1 MTQDSS
7 VNMNDT
13 KKKFFSKAML
23 HNGRQNVITNFKLMV
38 IIFILHIMA
47 APMLITAAMI
57 QINETG
63 QLADLDI
70 YAVIAVF
77 TTGLGAAAGL
87 ICALSVFSYLYKK
100 TDVDMR
106 MGLPMSTP
114 QRFVSDF
121 VSGLFIYIVPFIAAQ
136 ILTWILMLIGHLGFD
151 GKTFYIHSNDDPIE
165 VTSSWT
171 CDAFS
176 TAAPFLWRIII
187 GGILLM
193 VMFYTVTVFVASLCG
208 NIFESIGYN
217 ILLNVLVPLVAYM
230 LISAVMDNAPGVS
243 IDRYAY
249 KTISLCGP
257 FGGVAGLVMSLNA
270 IFYEDD
276 ISVYSAYYTYP
287 QWCLLFLLIIVLL
300 VIGTYLI
307 YRKRKAEDT
316 GKPVVFGAF
325 YHVILTLSMFC
336 ICYAFLVDD
345 GSEIVP
351 MLIITAVVYLVFH
364 VVRNRGFGHILK
376 GIAAYVIT
384 IVVAAGTFLLIEKTE
399 GFGIGTY
406 VPDPASVKC
415 VYIPYT
421 GFNEQSQGELAYF
434 DIYSKTPTKLTQ
446 PENIQTVTDMHK
458 RYIEL
463 MKNDQLDYG
472 FSQQIEVIYKL
483 KTGKTVF
490 RFITL
495 DEESIKK
502 LMAMDTTDDLRT
514 ARADDIENRLGE
526 FAKTADSYRLDKDK
540 NNVEVYESYSVVLSP
555 QWKYN
560 ENGQS
565 ADGSISVLY
574 SSLPADFTD
583 NLAKALRNDIMNE
596 TEENYY
602 KCDLPGYQLSVGY
615 VNIDIMGDYTAAIEY
630 LRSCGLDASK
640 LSTVTERVAKGYVNS
655 NMLSGMSDLGL
666 ASYANGTEF
675 RGNTYYLGSGS
686 YIYLGSGSYISD
698 YVSYGDNIAYETRYF
713 SSLNE
718 YYDDIAKL
726 LEVSRKRYKS
736 DDVRYNI
743 IVDGTEAA
751 IPAEYNELAERVF
764 IRSAADC
771 FIEQAKAM
779 DDTGNMSGTYQRF
792 LSKFTEYYGRDK
804 IVSAIGYYYGKD
816 AASAIY
822 DAMNDFIGMNLND
835 TNEAYYDD
843 YENYDDYEYEVT
855 VAVSNDVVY

>member
-7 VNMNDT
+7 VKTADISMNT
-13 KKKFFSKAML
+13 AKKPFFSKAML
-23 HNGRQNVITNFKLMV
+23 HNGRQNIIANFKLMV
-38 IIFILHIMA
+38 VIFILHIMA

-63 QLADLDI
+63 QLADLDT

-136 ILTWILMLIGHLGFD
+136 IFTWILLLIGHLGFD

-171 CDAFS
+171 CDVFS
-176 TAAPFLWRIII
+176 TAAPLLWRIII

-217 ILLNVLVPLVAYM
+217 ILLNILVPLVAYM

-257 FGGVAGLVMSLNA
+257 FGGVVGLVMSLNA

-300 VIGTYLI
+300 GSGTYLI

-325 YHVILTLSMFC
+325 YHVILTMSMFC

-351 MLIITAVVYLVFH
+351 MLIITAIVYLVFH

-384 IVVAAGTFLLIEKTE
+384 IFVAAGSFLLIEKTE

-421 GFNEQSQGELAYF
+421 GFDEQSQGELAYF

-446 PENIQTVTDMHK
+446 SENIQTVTDMHK
-458 RYIEL
+458 HYIDL

-472 FSQQIEVIYKL
+472 YSQQIEVIYKL

-495 DEESIKK
+495 DEESIKM

-526 FAKTADSYRLDKDK
+526 FAKTADNFRLDKDK
-540 NNVEVYESYSVVLSP
+540 NNVDVYESFNVVLSP

-565 ADGSISVLY
+565 ADGSVFVLY

-615 VNIDIMGDYTAAIEY
+615 VNIDIKGDYTAAIEY

-655 NMLSGMSDLGL
+655 SMMSGMSDLGL
-666 ASYANGTEF
+666 ASYASGREF
-675 RGNTYYLGSGS
+675 RGNADFASSSYIMDYVDVNNDGMFVYNVGS
-686 YIYLGSGSYISD
+686 YSFI
-698 YVSYGDNIAYETRYF
+698 
-713 SSLNE
+713 NE

-736 DDVRYNI
+736 DDVRYTI
-743 IVDGTEAA
+743 SVDGTVAA
-751 IPAEYNELAERVF
+751 IPAKYNELAERVF

>member
-47 APMLITAAMI
+47 MPMLIISAMI
-57 QINETG
+57 QMFENG
-63 QLADLDI
+63 KAYDLDI

-77 TTGLGAAAGL
+77 TTGMGAAAGL

-106 MGLPMSTP
+106 MGLPMSTS

-121 VSGLFIYIVPFIAAQ
+121 LSGLFIYIVPFAAAQ
-136 ILTWILMLIGHLGFD
+136 IITWILMLIGHLGFD
-151 GKTFYIHSNDDPIE
+151 GKTFYTYSGDNHAEI
-165 VTSSWT
+165 VSSWT
-171 CDAFS
+171 CDLFS
-176 TAAPFLWRIII
+176 TAAPYLWRGII

-230 LISAVMDNAPGVS
+230 IINAVMTNADGVS

-249 KTISLCGP
+249 KAISLCGP
-257 FGGVAGLVMSLNA
+257 FGGVAGLVLSLND
-270 IFYEDD
+270 IYYEDNNR
-276 ISVYSAYYTYP
+276 IFAAYYTYP
-287 QWCLLFLLIIVLL
+287 QWCGLFLLITVLL
-300 VIGTYLI
+300 GAGTYLI
-307 YRKRKAEDT
+307 YRRRRAEDT
-316 GKPVVFGAF
+316 GKPVVFGVF
-325 YHVILTLSMFC
+325 YHVILTMAMFC
-336 ICYAFLVDD
+336 ICYSFMIDD
-345 GSEIVP
+345 GAEVIP
-351 MLIITAVVYLVFH
+351 MLIVTAVVYFVFH
-364 VVRNRGFGHILK
+364 VVRNRGFGHIIK
-376 GIAAYVIT
+376 GIVIYVLT
-384 IVVAAGTFLLIEKTE
+384 MGVASGSYMLIRNTD
-399 GFGIGTY
+399 GFGIGSY
-406 VPDPASVKC
+406 VPAPSSVKC

-463 MKNDQLDYG
+463 MKNDQLDYD

-526 FAKTADSYRLDKDK
+526 FAKTADNYRLDKDK

-655 NMLSGMSDLGL
+655 NMMSGMSDLGL

-675 RGNTYYLGSGS
+675 RGNTYYLGSGFCF
-686 YIYLGSGSYISD
+686 SD
-698 YVSYGDNIAYETRYF
+698 YVTYGDNVAYEIRYF

-816 AASAIY
+816 AASDIY
-822 DAMNDFIGMNLND
+822 SAMNDFIAAVQNGVPDELYED
-835 TNEAYYDD
+835 YNEYGD
-843 YENYDDYEYEVT
+843 YEVSIAYDYAY
-855 VAVSNDVVY
+855 

>member
-23 HNGRQNVITNFKLMV
+23 HNGRQNIIANFKLMV
-38 IIFILHIMA
+38 VIFILHIMA

-63 QLADLDI
+63 QLADLDT

-106 MGLPMSTP
+106 MGLPMSTS

-121 VSGLFIYIVPFIAAQ
+121 LSGLFIYIVPFAAAQ
-136 ILTWILMLIGHLGFD
+136 IITWILMLIGHLGFD
-151 GKTFYIHSNDDPIE
+151 GKTFYIHSSDDPIE

-171 CDAFS
+171 CDVFS

-276 ISVYSAYYTYP
+276 ITVYSAYYTYP

-300 VIGTYLI
+300 GSGTYLI

-463 MKNDQLDYG
+463 MKNDQLDYD

-526 FAKTADSYRLDKDK
+526 FAKTADNYRLDKDK

-655 NMLSGMSDLGL
+655 NMMSGMSDLGL

-675 RGNTYYLGSGS
+675 RGNTYYLGSGFCF
-686 YIYLGSGSYISD
+686 SD
-698 YVSYGDNIAYETRYF
+698 YVTYGDNVAYEIRYF

-771 FIEQAKAM
+771 FIEQVKAM

>member
-47 APMLITAAMI
+47 MPMLIISAMI
-57 QINETG
+57 QMFENG
-63 QLADLDI
+63 KAFDLDI

-77 TTGLGAAAGL
+77 TTGMGAAAGL

-106 MGLPMSTP
+106 MGLPMSTS

-121 VSGLFIYIVPFIAAQ
+121 LSGLFIYIVPFIAAQ
-136 ILTWILMLIGHLGFD
+136 IFTWILLLIGHLGFD
-151 GKTFYIHSNDDPIE
+151 GKTFYIHSSDDPIE

-217 ILLNVLVPLVAYM
+217 ILLNILVPLVAYM

-257 FGGVAGLVMSLNA
+257 FGGVVGLVMSLNA

-276 ISVYSAYYTYP
+276 ITVYSAYYTYP

-351 MLIITAVVYLVFH
+351 MLIITAIVYLVFH

-463 MKNDQLDYG
+463 MKNDQLDYD

-526 FAKTADSYRLDKDK
+526 FAKTADNYRLDKDK

-655 NMLSGMSDLGL
+655 NMMSGMSDLGL

-675 RGNTYYLGSGS
+675 RGNTYYLGSGFCF
-686 YIYLGSGSYISD
+686 SD
-698 YVSYGDNIAYETRYF
+698 YVTYGDNVAYEIRYF

-816 AASAIY
+816 AASDIY
-822 DAMNDFIGMNLND
+822 SAMNDFIAAVQNGVPDELYED
-835 TNEAYYDD
+835 YNEYGD
-843 YENYDDYEYEVT
+843 YEVSIAYDYAY
-855 VAVSNDVVY
+855 

>member
-7 VNMNDT
+7 VKTADISMNT
-13 KKKFFSKAML
+13 AKKPFFSKAML

-47 APMLITAAMI
+47 MPMLIISAMI
-57 QINETG
+57 QMFENG
-63 QLADLDI
+63 KAFDLDI

-77 TTGLGAAAGL
+77 TTGMGAAAGL

-106 MGLPMSTP
+106 MGLPMSTS

-121 VSGLFIYIVPFIAAQ
+121 LSGLFIYIVPFIAAQ
-136 ILTWILMLIGHLGFD
+136 IFTWILLLIGHLGFD
-151 GKTFYIHSNDDPIE
+151 GKTFYIHSSDDPIE

-217 ILLNVLVPLVAYM
+217 ILLNILVPLVAYM

-257 FGGVAGLVMSLNA
+257 FGGVAGLVLSLND
-270 IFYEDD
+270 IYYEDNNR
-276 ISVYSAYYTYP
+276 IFAAYYTYP
-287 QWCLLFLLIIVLL
+287 QWCGLFLLITVLL
-300 VIGTYLI
+300 GAGTYLI
-307 YRKRKAEDT
+307 YRQRRAEDT

-325 YHVILTLSMFC
+325 YHVILTMSMFC

-351 MLIITAVVYLVFH
+351 MLIITAIVYLVFH

-384 IVVAAGTFLLIEKTE
+384 IFVAAGSFLLIEKTE

-463 MKNDQLDYG
+463 MKNDQLDYD

-526 FAKTADSYRLDKDK
+526 FAKTADNYRLDKDK

-655 NMLSGMSDLGL
+655 NMMSGMSDLGL

-675 RGNTYYLGSGS
+675 RGNTYYLGSGFCF
-686 YIYLGSGSYISD
+686 SD
-698 YVSYGDNIAYETRYF
+698 YVTYGDNVAYEIRYF

-816 AASAIY
+816 AASDIY
-822 DAMNDFIGMNLND
+822 SAMNDFIAAVQNGVPDELYED
-835 TNEAYYDD
+835 YNEYGD
-843 YENYDDYEYEVT
+843 YEVSIAYDYAY
-855 VAVSNDVVY
+855 

>member
-7 VNMNDT
+7 VKTADISMNT
-13 KKKFFSKAML
+13 AKKPFFSKAML

-47 APMLITAAMI
+47 MPMLIISAMI
-57 QINETG
+57 QMFENG
-63 QLADLDI
+63 KAYDLDI
-70 YAVIAVF
+70 YPVIAVF
-77 TTGLGAAAGL
+77 TTGMGAAAGL

-106 MGLPMSTP
+106 MGLPMSTS

-121 VSGLFIYIVPFIAAQ
+121 LSGLFIYIVPFAAAQ
-136 ILTWILMLIGHLGFD
+136 IITWILMLIGHLGFD
-151 GKTFYIHSNDDPIE
+151 GKTFYIHSSDDPIE

-171 CDAFS
+171 CDLFS
-176 TAAPFLWRIII
+176 TAAPYLWRGII

-193 VMFYTVTVFVASLCG
+193 IMFYTVTVFVASLCG

-230 LISAVMDNAPGVS
+230 LISAVIDNAPGVS

-257 FGGVAGLVMSLNA
+257 FGGVVGLVMSLNA

-276 ISVYSAYYTYP
+276 IAVYSAYYTYP
-287 QWCLLFLLIIVLL
+287 QWCLLFLLITVLL
-300 VIGTYLI
+300 GAGTYLI

-316 GKPVVFGAF
+316 GKPVVFGVF
-325 YHVILTLSMFC
+325 YHVILTMAMFC
-336 ICYAFLVDD
+336 ICYSFMIDD
-345 GSEIVP
+345 GAEVIP
-351 MLIITAVVYLVFH
+351 MLIVTAVVYFVFH
-364 VVRNRGFGHILK
+364 VVRNRGFGHIIK
-376 GIAAYVIT
+376 GIVIYVLT
-384 IVVAAGTFLLIEKTE
+384 MGVASGSYMLIRNTD
-399 GFGIGTY
+399 GFGIGSY
-406 VPDPASVKC
+406 VPAPSSVKC

-421 GFNEQSQGELAYF
+421 GFNDQSQGELAYF
-434 DIYSKTPTKLTQ
+434 DIYGSAPTKLTQ
-446 PENIQTVTDMHK
+446 PENIQTITELHSE
-458 RYIEL
+458 YIEKRNNNEL
-463 MKNDQLDYG
+463 NNIYTQQL
-472 FSQQIEVIYKL
+472 EVVYRL
-483 KTGKTVF
+483 KSGKMVY
-490 RFITL
+490 RFISL
-495 DEESIKK
+495 DEDAMARFIK
-502 LMAMDTTDDLRT
+502 MDTTDDLRN
-514 ARADDIENRLGE
+514 ARADAVETKLKELEKQMEYAKLHSQEFSEKNKYENY
-526 FAKTADSYRLDKDK
+526 TA
-540 NNVEVYESYSVVLSP
+540 VLSP

-560 ENGQS
+560 ENGQA

-655 NMLSGMSDLGL
+655 SMMSGMSDLGL

-686 YIYLGSGSYISD
+686 CISD
-698 YVSYGDNIAYETRYF
+698 YVTYGDNVAYEIRYF

-751 IPAEYNELAERVF
+751 IPAGYNELAERVF
-764 IRSAADC
+764 IRSAADY
-771 FIEQAKAM
+771 FIEYSKTYS
-779 DDTGNMSGTYQRF
+779 DSSSMSNPVVYSHF
-792 LSKFTEYYGRDK
+792 LTEFTEYYGRDN
-804 IVSAIGYYYGKD
+804 IVSALEYYFGKD
-816 AASAIY
+816 AASDIY
-822 DAMNDFIGMNLND
+822 SAMNDFITAVQND
-835 TNEAYYDD
+835 VPDELYED
-843 YENYDDYEYEVT
+843 YHEYGGYEVDY
-855 VAVSNDVVY
+855 AY

>member
-47 APMLITAAMI
+47 MPMLIISAMI
-57 QINETG
+57 QMFENG
-63 QLADLDI
+63 KAYDLDI

-136 ILTWILMLIGHLGFD
+136 ILTWILLLIGHLGFD
-151 GKTFYIHSNDDPIE
+151 GKTFYIYSNDDPIE

-463 MKNDQLDYG
+463 MKNDQLDYD

-526 FAKTADSYRLDKDK
+526 FAKTADNYRLDKDK

-655 NMLSGMSDLGL
+655 NMMSGMSDLGL

-675 RGNTYYLGSGS
+675 RGNTYYLGSGFCF
-686 YIYLGSGSYISD
+686 SD
-698 YVSYGDNIAYETRYF
+698 YVTYGDNVAYEIRYF

>member
-47 APMLITAAMI
+47 MPMLIISAMI
-57 QINETG
+57 QMFENG
-63 QLADLDI
+63 KAYDLDI

-77 TTGLGAAAGL
+77 TTGMGAAAGL

-106 MGLPMSTP
+106 MGLPMSTS

-121 VSGLFIYIVPFIAAQ
+121 LSGLFIYIVPFAAAQ
-136 ILTWILMLIGHLGFD
+136 IITWILMLIGHLGFD
-151 GKTFYIHSNDDPIE
+151 GKAFYTYSGDNHAEI
-165 VTSSWT
+165 VSSWT
-171 CDAFS
+171 CDLFS
-176 TAAPFLWRIII
+176 TAAPYLWRGII

-193 VMFYTVTVFVASLCG
+193 IMFYTVTVFVASLCG

-230 LISAVMDNAPGVS
+230 IINAVMTNADGVS

-249 KTISLCGP
+249 KAISLCGP
-257 FGGVAGLVMSLNA
+257 FGGVAGLVLSLND
-270 IFYEDD
+270 IYYEDNNR
-276 ISVYSAYYTYP
+276 IFAAYYTYP
-287 QWCLLFLLIIVLL
+287 QWCGLFLLITVLL
-300 VIGTYLI
+300 GAGTYLI
-307 YRKRKAEDT
+307 YRRRRAEDT
-316 GKPVVFGAF
+316 GKPVVFGVF

-463 MKNDQLDYG
+463 MKNDQLDYD

-526 FAKTADSYRLDKDK
+526 FAKTADNYRLDKDK

-655 NMLSGMSDLGL
+655 NMMSGMSDLGL

-675 RGNTYYLGSGS
+675 RGNTYYLGSGFCF
-686 YIYLGSGSYISD
+686 SD
-698 YVSYGDNIAYETRYF
+698 YVTYGDNVAYEIRYF

>member
-23 HNGRQNVITNFKLMV
+23 HNGRQNIIANFKLMV
-38 IIFILHIMA
+38 VIFILHIMA

-63 QLADLDI
+63 QLADLDT

-106 MGLPMSTP
+106 MGLPMSTS

-121 VSGLFIYIVPFIAAQ
+121 LSGLFIYIVPFAAAQ
-136 ILTWILMLIGHLGFD
+136 IITWILMLIGHLGFD
-151 GKTFYIHSNDDPIE
+151 GKTFYIYSNDDPIE

-171 CDAFS
+171 CDVFS

-276 ISVYSAYYTYP
+276 ITVYSAYYTYP

-300 VIGTYLI
+300 GSGTYLI

-463 MKNDQLDYG
+463 MKNDQLDYD

-526 FAKTADSYRLDKDK
+526 FAKTADNYRLDKDK

-655 NMLSGMSDLGL
+655 NMMSGMSDLGL

-675 RGNTYYLGSGS
+675 RGNTYYLGSGFCF
-686 YIYLGSGSYISD
+686 SD
-698 YVSYGDNIAYETRYF
+698 YVTYGDNVAYEIRYF

-771 FIEQAKAM
+771 FIEQVKAM

>member
-7 VNMNDT
+7 VKTADISMNT
-13 KKKFFSKAML
+13 AKKPFFSKAML
-23 HNGRQNVITNFKLMV
+23 HNGRQNIIANFKLMV
-38 IIFILHIMA
+38 VIFILHIMA
-47 APMLITAAMI
+47 APMLIISAMI
-57 QINETG
+57 QMFENG
-63 QLADLDI
+63 KAFDLDI

-77 TTGLGAAAGL
+77 TTGMGAAAGL

-106 MGLPMSTP
+106 MGLPMSTS

-121 VSGLFIYIVPFIAAQ
+121 LSGLFIYIVPFAAAQ
-136 ILTWILMLIGHLGFD
+136 IITWILMLIGHLGFD
-151 GKTFYIHSNDDPIE
+151 GKTFYIHSSDDPIE

-171 CDAFS
+171 CDVFS

-217 ILLNVLVPLVAYM
+217 ILLNILVPLVAYM

-257 FGGVAGLVMSLNA
+257 FGGVAGLVLSLND
-270 IFYEDD
+270 IYYEDNNR
-276 ISVYSAYYTYP
+276 IFAAYYTYP
-287 QWCLLFLLIIVLL
+287 QWCGLFLLITVLL
-300 VIGTYLI
+300 GAGTYLI
-307 YRKRKAEDT
+307 YRQRRAEDT

-325 YHVILTLSMFC
+325 YHVILTMSMFC

-463 MKNDQLDYG
+463 MKNDQLDYD

-526 FAKTADSYRLDKDK
+526 FAKTADNYRLDKDK

-655 NMLSGMSDLGL
+655 NMMSGMSDLGL

-675 RGNTYYLGSGS
+675 RGNTYYLGSGFCF
-686 YIYLGSGSYISD
+686 SD
-698 YVSYGDNIAYETRYF
+698 YVTYGDNVAYEIRYF

-816 AASAIY
+816 AASDIY
-822 DAMNDFIGMNLND
+822 SAMNDFIAAVQNGVPDELYED
-835 TNEAYYDD
+835 YNEYGD
-843 YENYDDYEYEVT
+843 YEVSIAYDYAY
-855 VAVSNDVVY
+855 

>member
-7 VNMNDT
+7 VKTADISMNT
-13 KKKFFSKAML
+13 AKKPFFSKAML
-23 HNGRQNVITNFKLMV
+23 HNGRQNIIANFKLMV
-38 IIFILHIMA
+38 VIFILHIMA
-47 APMLITAAMI
+47 APMLIISAMI
-57 QINETG
+57 QMFENG
-63 QLADLDI
+63 KAFDLDI

-77 TTGLGAAAGL
+77 TTGMGAAAGL

-106 MGLPMSTP
+106 MGLPMSTS

-136 ILTWILMLIGHLGFD
+136 IFTWILLLIGHLGFD
-151 GKTFYIHSNDDPIE
+151 GKTFYIHSSDDPIE

-171 CDAFS
+171 CDVFS

-217 ILLNVLVPLVAYM
+217 ILLNILVPLVAYM

-257 FGGVAGLVMSLNA
+257 FGGVVGLVMSLNA

-300 VIGTYLI
+300 GSGTYLI
-307 YRKRKAEDT
+307 FRKRKAEDT

-325 YHVILTLSMFC
+325 YHVILTMSMFC

-351 MLIITAVVYLVFH
+351 MLIITAIVYLVFH

-384 IVVAAGTFLLIEKTE
+384 IFVAAGSFLLIEKTE

-434 DIYSKTPTKLTQ
+434 DIYGKTPTKLTQ
-446 PENIQTVTDMHK
+446 FENIQTVTDMHK
-458 RYIEL
+458 HYIDL
-463 MKNDQLDYG
+463 MKNDQLNYG
-472 FSQQIEVIYKL
+472 YSQQIEVIYKL

-526 FAKTADSYRLDKDK
+526 FAKTADNFRLDKDK
-540 NNVEVYESYSVVLSP
+540 NNVDVYESFNVVLSP

-565 ADGSISVLY
+565 ADGSVFVLY

-655 NMLSGMSDLGL
+655 SMMSGMSDLGL

-686 YIYLGSGSYISD
+686 CISD
-698 YVSYGDNIAYETRYF
+698 YVTYGDNVAYEIRYF

>member
-7 VNMNDT
+7 VKTADISMNT
-13 KKKFFSKAML
+13 AKKPFFSKAML

-47 APMLITAAMI
+47 MPMLIISAMI
-57 QINETG
+57 QMFENG
-63 QLADLDI
+63 KAFDLDI

-77 TTGLGAAAGL
+77 TTGMGAAAGL

-106 MGLPMSTP
+106 MGLPMSTS

-121 VSGLFIYIVPFIAAQ
+121 LSGLFIYIVPFAAAQ
-136 ILTWILMLIGHLGFD
+136 IITWILMLIGHLGFD
-151 GKTFYIHSNDDPIE
+151 GKTFYIHSSDDPIE

-171 CDAFS
+171 CDLFS
-176 TAAPFLWRIII
+176 TAAPYLWRGII

-193 VMFYTVTVFVASLCG
+193 IMFYTVTVFVASLCG

-230 LISAVMDNAPGVS
+230 LISAVIDNAPGVS

-257 FGGVAGLVMSLNA
+257 FGGVVGLVMSLNA

-276 ISVYSAYYTYP
+276 IAVYSAYYTYP
-287 QWCLLFLLIIVLL
+287 QWCLLFLLITVLL
-300 VIGTYLI
+300 GAGTYLI

-316 GKPVVFGAF
+316 GKPVVFGVF
-325 YHVILTLSMFC
+325 YHVILTMAMFC
-336 ICYAFLVDD
+336 ICYSFMIDD
-345 GSEIVP
+345 GAEVIP
-351 MLIITAVVYLVFH
+351 MLIVTAVVYFVFH
-364 VVRNRGFGHILK
+364 VVRNRGFGHIIK
-376 GIAAYVIT
+376 GIVIYVLT
-384 IVVAAGTFLLIEKTE
+384 MGVASGSYMLIRNTD
-399 GFGIGTY
+399 GFGIGSY
-406 VPDPASVKC
+406 VPAPSSVKC

-421 GFNEQSQGELAYF
+421 GFNDQSQGELAYF
-434 DIYSKTPTKLTQ
+434 DIYGSAPTKLTQ
-446 PENIQTVTDMHK
+446 PENIQTITELHSE
-458 RYIEL
+458 YIEKRNNNEL
-463 MKNDQLDYG
+463 NNIYTQQL
-472 FSQQIEVIYKL
+472 EVVYRL
-483 KTGKTVF
+483 KSGKMVY
-490 RFITL
+490 RFISL
-495 DEESIKK
+495 DEDAMARFIK
-502 LMAMDTTDDLRT
+502 MDTTDDLRN
-514 ARADDIENRLGE
+514 ARADAVETKLKELEKQMEYAKLHSHEFSEKNKYENY
-526 FAKTADSYRLDKDK
+526 TA
-540 NNVEVYESYSVVLSP
+540 VLSP

-560 ENGQS
+560 ENGQA
-565 ADGSISVLY
+565 ADGSVSVPY
-574 SSLPADFTD
+574 ITLPEDFTD
-583 NLAKALRNDIMNE
+583 NLAKALRNDITDE
-596 TEENYY
+596 TEEEYFTPE
-602 KCDLPGYQLSVGY
+602 KPSYQLSVDY
-615 VNIDIMGDYTAAIEY
+615 LTLDISGSYTAALEY
-630 LRSCGLDASK
+630 LRSCGLDAENI
-640 LSTVTERVAKGYVNS
+640 TDMTESVAMGYVN
-655 NMLSGMSDLGL
+655 NHMLNCVSDLGL
-666 ASYANGTEF
+666 ASYASGREF
-675 RGNTYYLGSGS
+675 RGNADFASSSYIMDYVDVNNDGMFVYNVGS
-686 YIYLGSGSYISD
+686 YSFI
-698 YVSYGDNIAYETRYF
+698 
-713 SSLNE
+713 NE

-736 DDVRYNI
+736 DDVRYTI
-743 IVDGTEAA
+743 SVDGTVAA
-751 IPAEYNELAERVF
+751 IPAKYNELAERVF

>member
-47 APMLITAAMI
+47 MPMLIISAMI
-57 QINETG
+57 QMFENG
-63 QLADLDI
+63 KAFDLDI

-77 TTGLGAAAGL
+77 TTGMGAAAGL

-106 MGLPMSTP
+106 MGLPMSTS

-121 VSGLFIYIVPFIAAQ
+121 LSGLFIYIVPFAAAQ
-136 ILTWILMLIGHLGFD
+136 IITWILMLIGHLGFD

-171 CDAFS
+171 CDVFS

-217 ILLNVLVPLVAYM
+217 ILLNILVPLVAYM

-257 FGGVAGLVMSLNA
+257 FGGVVGLVMSLNA

-276 ISVYSAYYTYP
+276 ITVYSAYYTYP

-351 MLIITAVVYLVFH
+351 MLIITAIVYLVFH

-463 MKNDQLDYG
+463 MKNDQLDYD

-526 FAKTADSYRLDKDK
+526 FAKTADNYRLDKDK

-655 NMLSGMSDLGL
+655 NMMSGMSDLGL

-675 RGNTYYLGSGS
+675 RGNTYYLGSGFCF
-686 YIYLGSGSYISD
+686 SD
-698 YVSYGDNIAYETRYF
+698 YVTYGDNVAYEIRYF

-816 AASAIY
+816 AASDIY
-822 DAMNDFIGMNLND
+822 SAMNDFIAAVQNGVPDELYED
-835 TNEAYYDD
+835 YNEYGD
-843 YENYDDYEYEVT
+843 YEVSIAYDYAY
-855 VAVSNDVVY
+855 

>member
-7 VNMNDT
+7 VKTADISMNT
-13 KKKFFSKAML
+13 AKKPFFSKAML

-47 APMLITAAMI
+47 MPMLIISAMI
-57 QINETG
+57 QMFENG
-63 QLADLDI
+63 KAYDLDI

-77 TTGLGAAAGL
+77 TTGMGAAAGL

-106 MGLPMSTP
+106 MGLPMSTS

-121 VSGLFIYIVPFIAAQ
+121 LSGLFIYIVPFAAAQ
-136 ILTWILMLIGHLGFD
+136 IITWILMLIGHLGFD
-151 GKTFYIHSNDDPIE
+151 GKTFYIYSNDDPIE

-463 MKNDQLDYG
+463 MKNDQLDYD

-526 FAKTADSYRLDKDK
+526 FAKTADNYRLDKDK

-655 NMLSGMSDLGL
+655 NMMSGMSDLGL

-675 RGNTYYLGSGS
+675 RGNTYYLGSGFCF
-686 YIYLGSGSYISD
+686 SD
-698 YVSYGDNIAYETRYF
+698 YVTYGDNVAYEIRYF

-751 IPAEYNELAERVF
+751 IPAKYNELAERVF

>member
-47 APMLITAAMI
+47 MPMLIISAMI
-57 QINETG
+57 QMFENG
-63 QLADLDI
+63 KAYDLDI

-77 TTGLGAAAGL
+77 TTGMGAAAGL

-106 MGLPMSTP
+106 MGLPMSTS

-121 VSGLFIYIVPFIAAQ
+121 LSGLFIYIVPFAAAQ
-136 ILTWILMLIGHLGFD
+136 MITWILMLIGHLGFD
-151 GKTFYIHSNDDPIE
+151 GKTFYTYSGDNHAEI
-165 VTSSWT
+165 VSSWT

-463 MKNDQLDYG
+463 MKNDQLDYD

-526 FAKTADSYRLDKDK
+526 FAKTADNYRLDKDK

-655 NMLSGMSDLGL
+655 NMMSGMSDLGL

-675 RGNTYYLGSGS
+675 RGNTYYLGSGFCF
-686 YIYLGSGSYISD
+686 SD
-698 YVSYGDNIAYETRYF
+698 YVTYGDNVAYEIRYF

>member
-47 APMLITAAMI
+47 MPMLIISAMI
-57 QINETG
+57 QMFENG
-63 QLADLDI
+63 KAYDLDI

-77 TTGLGAAAGL
+77 TTGMGAAAGL

-136 ILTWILMLIGHLGFD
+136 ILTWILLLIGHLGFD
-151 GKTFYIHSNDDPIE
+151 GKTFYIYSNDDPIE

-463 MKNDQLDYG
+463 MKNDQLDYD

-526 FAKTADSYRLDKDK
+526 FAKTADNYRLDKDK

-655 NMLSGMSDLGL
+655 NMMSGMSDLGL

-675 RGNTYYLGSGS
+675 RGNTYYLGSGFCF
-686 YIYLGSGSYISD
+686 SD
-698 YVSYGDNIAYETRYF
+698 YVTYGDNVAYEIRYF

>member
-47 APMLITAAMI
+47 MPMLIISAMI
-57 QINETG
+57 QMFENG
-63 QLADLDI
+63 KAFDLDI

-77 TTGLGAAAGL
+77 TTGMGAAAGL

-106 MGLPMSTP
+106 MGLPMSTS

-121 VSGLFIYIVPFIAAQ
+121 LSGLFIYIVPFAAAQ
-136 ILTWILMLIGHLGFD
+136 IITWILMLIGHLGFD
-151 GKTFYIHSNDDPIE
+151 GKTFYIHSSDDPIE

-463 MKNDQLDYG
+463 MKNDQLDYD

-526 FAKTADSYRLDKDK
+526 FAKTADNYRLDKDK

-655 NMLSGMSDLGL
+655 NMMSGMSDLGL

-675 RGNTYYLGSGS
+675 RGNTYYLGSGFCF
-686 YIYLGSGSYISD
+686 SD
-698 YVSYGDNIAYETRYF
+698 YVTYGDNVAYEIRYF

-816 AASAIY
+816 AASDIY
-822 DAMNDFIGMNLND
+822 SAMNDFIAAVQNGVPDELYED
-835 TNEAYYDD
+835 YNEYGD
-843 YENYDDYEYEVT
+843 YEVSIAYDYAY
-855 VAVSNDVVY
+855 

>member
-47 APMLITAAMI
+47 MPMLIISAMI
-57 QINETG
+57 QMFENG
-63 QLADLDI
+63 KAYDLDI

-77 TTGLGAAAGL
+77 TTGMGAAAGL

-106 MGLPMSTP
+106 MGLPMSTS

-121 VSGLFIYIVPFIAAQ
+121 LSGLFIYIVPFAAAQ
-136 ILTWILMLIGHLGFD
+136 IITWILMLIGHLGFD
-151 GKTFYIHSNDDPIE
+151 GKTFYIHSSDDPIE

-171 CDAFS
+171 CDLFS
-176 TAAPFLWRIII
+176 TAAPYLWRGII

-193 VMFYTVTVFVASLCG
+193 IMFYTVTVFVASLCG

-230 LISAVMDNAPGVS
+230 LISAVIDNAPGVS

-257 FGGVAGLVMSLNA
+257 FGGVVGLVMSLNA

-276 ISVYSAYYTYP
+276 IAVYSAYYTYP
-287 QWCLLFLLIIVLL
+287 QWCLLFLLITVLL
-300 VIGTYLI
+300 GAGTYLI

-316 GKPVVFGAF
+316 GKPVVFGVF
-325 YHVILTLSMFC
+325 YHVILTMAMFC
-336 ICYAFLVDD
+336 ICYSFMIDD
-345 GSEIVP
+345 GAEVIP
-351 MLIITAVVYLVFH
+351 MLIVTAVVYFVFH
-364 VVRNRGFGHILK
+364 VVRNRGFGHIIK
-376 GIAAYVIT
+376 GIVIYVLT
-384 IVVAAGTFLLIEKTE
+384 MGVASGSYMLIRNTD
-399 GFGIGTY
+399 GFGIGSY
-406 VPDPASVKC
+406 VPAPSSVKC

-421 GFNEQSQGELAYF
+421 GFNDQSQGELAYF
-434 DIYSKTPTKLTQ
+434 DIYGSAPTKLTQ
-446 PENIQTVTDMHK
+446 PENIQTITELHSE
-458 RYIEL
+458 YIEKRNNNEL
-463 MKNDQLDYG
+463 NNIYTQQL
-472 FSQQIEVIYKL
+472 EVVYRL
-483 KTGKTVF
+483 KSGKMVY
-490 RFITL
+490 RFISL
-495 DEESIKK
+495 DEDAMARFIK
-502 LMAMDTTDDLRT
+502 MDTTDDLRN
-514 ARADDIENRLGE
+514 ARADAVETKLKELEKQMEYAKLHSQEFSEKNKYENY
-526 FAKTADSYRLDKDK
+526 TA
-540 NNVEVYESYSVVLSP
+540 VLSP

-560 ENGQS
+560 ENGQA

-655 NMLSGMSDLGL
+655 SMMSGMSDLGL

-686 YIYLGSGSYISD
+686 CISD
-698 YVSYGDNIAYETRYF
+698 YVTYGDNVAYEIRYF

-751 IPAEYNELAERVF
+751 IPAGYNELAERVF
-764 IRSAADC
+764 IRSAADY
-771 FIEQAKAM
+771 FIEYSKTYS
-779 DDTGNMSGTYQRF
+779 DSSSMSNPVVYSHF
-792 LSKFTEYYGRDK
+792 LTEFTEYYGRDN
-804 IVSAIGYYYGKD
+804 IVSALEYYFGKD
-816 AASAIY
+816 AASDIY
-822 DAMNDFIGMNLND
+822 SAMNDFITAVQND
-835 TNEAYYDD
+835 VPDELYED
-843 YENYDDYEYEVT
+843 YHEYGGYEVDY
-855 VAVSNDVVY
+855 AY

>member
-47 APMLITAAMI
+47 MPMLIISAMI
-57 QINETG
+57 QMFENG
-63 QLADLDI
+63 KAYDLDI

-77 TTGLGAAAGL
+77 TTGMGAAAGL

-136 ILTWILMLIGHLGFD
+136 ILTWILLLIGHLGFD
-151 GKTFYIHSNDDPIE
+151 GKTFYIYSNDDPIE

-463 MKNDQLDYG
+463 MKNDQLDYD

-526 FAKTADSYRLDKDK
+526 FAKTADNYRLDKDK

-655 NMLSGMSDLGL
+655 NMMSGMSDLGL

-675 RGNTYYLGSGS
+675 RGNTYYLGSGFCF
-686 YIYLGSGSYISD
+686 SD
-698 YVSYGDNIAYETRYF
+698 YVTYGDNVAYEIRYF

-816 AASAIY
+816 AASDIY
-822 DAMNDFIGMNLND
+822 SAMNDFIAAVQNGVPDELYED
-835 TNEAYYDD
+835 YNEYGD
-843 YENYDDYEYEVT
+843 YEVSIAYDYAY
-855 VAVSNDVVY
+855 

>member
-7 VNMNDT
+7 VKTADISMNT
-13 KKKFFSKAML
+13 AKKPFFSKAML

-47 APMLITAAMI
+47 MPMLIISAMI
-57 QINETG
+57 QMFENG
-63 QLADLDI
+63 KAFDLDI

-106 MGLPMSTP
+106 MGLPMSTS

-121 VSGLFIYIVPFIAAQ
+121 LSGLFIYIVPFAAAQ
-136 ILTWILMLIGHLGFD
+136 IITWILMLIGHLGFD
-151 GKTFYIHSNDDPIE
+151 GKTFYIYSNDDPIE

-171 CDAFS
+171 CDVFS

-276 ISVYSAYYTYP
+276 ITVYSAYYTYP

-300 VIGTYLI
+300 GSGTYLI

-463 MKNDQLDYG
+463 MKNDQLDYD

-526 FAKTADSYRLDKDK
+526 FAKTADNYRLDKDK

-655 NMLSGMSDLGL
+655 NMMSGMSDLGL

-675 RGNTYYLGSGS
+675 RGNTYYLGSGFCF
-686 YIYLGSGSYISD
+686 SD
-698 YVSYGDNIAYETRYF
+698 YVTYGDNVAYEIRYF

-771 FIEQAKAM
+771 FIEQVKAM

>member
-47 APMLITAAMI
+47 MPMLIISAMI
-57 QINETG
+57 QMFENG
-63 QLADLDI
+63 KAFDLDI

-77 TTGLGAAAGL
+77 TTGMGAAAGL

-136 ILTWILMLIGHLGFD
+136 ILTWILLLIGHLGFD
-151 GKTFYIHSNDDPIE
+151 GKTFYIYSNDDPIE

-463 MKNDQLDYG
+463 MKNDQLDYD

-526 FAKTADSYRLDKDK
+526 FAKTADNYRLDKDK

-655 NMLSGMSDLGL
+655 NMMSGMSDLGL

-675 RGNTYYLGSGS
+675 RGNTYYLGSGFCF
-686 YIYLGSGSYISD
+686 SD
-698 YVSYGDNIAYETRYF
+698 YVTYGDNVAYEIRYF

>member
-47 APMLITAAMI
+47 MPMLIISAMI
-57 QINETG
+57 QMFENG
-63 QLADLDI
+63 KAYDLDI

-77 TTGLGAAAGL
+77 TTGMGAAAGL

-136 ILTWILMLIGHLGFD
+136 IFTWILLLIGHLGFD
-151 GKTFYIHSNDDPIE
+151 GKTFYIYSNDDPIE

-463 MKNDQLDYG
+463 MKNDQLDYD

-526 FAKTADSYRLDKDK
+526 FAKTADNYRLDKDK

-655 NMLSGMSDLGL
+655 NMMSGMSDLGL

-675 RGNTYYLGSGS
+675 RGNTYYLGSGFCF
-686 YIYLGSGSYISD
+686 SD
-698 YVSYGDNIAYETRYF
+698 YVTYGDNVAYEIRYF

-816 AASAIY
+816 AASDIY
-822 DAMNDFIGMNLND
+822 SAMNDFIAAVQNGVPDELYED
-835 TNEAYYDD
+835 YNEYGD
-843 YENYDDYEYEVT
+843 YEVSIAYDYAY
-855 VAVSNDVVY
+855 

>member
-13 KKKFFSKAML
+13 KKNFFSKAML

-47 APMLITAAMI
+47 MPMLIISAMI
-57 QINETG
+57 QMFENG
-63 QLADLDI
+63 KAFDLDI

-106 MGLPMSTP
+106 MGLPMSTS

-121 VSGLFIYIVPFIAAQ
+121 LSGLFIYIVPFAAAQ
-136 ILTWILMLIGHLGFD
+136 IITWILMLIGHLGFD
-151 GKTFYIHSNDDPIE
+151 GKTFYIYSNDDPIE

-171 CDAFS
+171 CDVFS

-276 ISVYSAYYTYP
+276 ITVYSAYYTYP

-300 VIGTYLI
+300 GSGTYLI

-463 MKNDQLDYG
+463 MKNDQLDYD

-526 FAKTADSYRLDKDK
+526 FAKTADNYRLDKDK

-655 NMLSGMSDLGL
+655 NMMSGMSDLGL

-675 RGNTYYLGSGS
+675 RGNTYYLGSGFCF
-686 YIYLGSGSYISD
+686 SD
-698 YVSYGDNIAYETRYF
+698 YVTYGDNVAYEIRYF

-771 FIEQAKAM
+771 FIEQVKAM

>member
-47 APMLITAAMI
+47 MPMLIISAMI
-57 QINETG
+57 QMFENG
-63 QLADLDI
+63 KAFDLDI

-77 TTGLGAAAGL
+77 TTGMGAAAGL

-106 MGLPMSTP
+106 MGLPMSTS

-121 VSGLFIYIVPFIAAQ
+121 LSGLFIYIVPFAAAQ
-136 ILTWILMLIGHLGFD
+136 IITWILMLIGHLGFD
-151 GKTFYIHSNDDPIE
+151 GKTFYTYSGDNHAEI
-165 VTSSWT
+165 VSSWT
-171 CDAFS
+171 CDLFS
-176 TAAPFLWRIII
+176 TAAPYLWRGII

-193 VMFYTVTVFVASLCG
+193 IMFYTVTVFVASLCG

-421 GFNEQSQGELAYF
+421 GFDEQSQGELAYF

-463 MKNDQLDYG
+463 MKNDQLDYD

-526 FAKTADSYRLDKDK
+526 FAKTADNYRLDKDK

-655 NMLSGMSDLGL
+655 NMMSGMSDLGL

-675 RGNTYYLGSGS
+675 RGNTYYLGSGFCF
-686 YIYLGSGSYISD
+686 SD
-698 YVSYGDNIAYETRYF
+698 YVTYGDNVAYEIRYF

-816 AASAIY
+816 AASDIY
-822 DAMNDFIGMNLND
+822 SAMNDFIAAVQNGVPDELYED
-835 TNEAYYDD
+835 YNEYGD
-843 YENYDDYEYEVT
+843 YEVSIAYDYAY
-855 VAVSNDVVY
+855 

>member
-23 HNGRQNVITNFKLMV
+23 HNGRQNIIANFKLMV
-38 IIFILHIMA
+38 VIFILHIMA

-63 QLADLDI
+63 QLADLDT

-136 ILTWILMLIGHLGFD
+136 ILTWILLLIGHLGFD
-151 GKTFYIHSNDDPIE
+151 GKTFYIYSNDDPIE

-463 MKNDQLDYG
+463 MKNDQLDYD

-526 FAKTADSYRLDKDK
+526 FAKTADNYRLDKDK

-655 NMLSGMSDLGL
+655 NMMSGMSDLGL

-675 RGNTYYLGSGS
+675 RGNTYYLGSGFCF
-686 YIYLGSGSYISD
+686 SD
-698 YVSYGDNIAYETRYF
+698 YVTYGDNVAYEIRYF

-843 YENYDDYEYEVT
+843 NENYDDYEYEVT

>member
-47 APMLITAAMI
+47 MPMLIISAMI
-57 QINETG
+57 QMFENG
-63 QLADLDI
+63 KAFDLDI

-136 ILTWILMLIGHLGFD
+136 IFTWILLLIGHLGFD
-151 GKTFYIHSNDDPIE
+151 GKTFYIHSSDDPIE

-217 ILLNVLVPLVAYM
+217 ILLNILVPLVAYM

-257 FGGVAGLVMSLNA
+257 FGGVAGLVLSLND
-270 IFYEDD
+270 IYYEDNNR
-276 ISVYSAYYTYP
+276 IFAAYYTYP
-287 QWCLLFLLIIVLL
+287 QWCGLFLLITVLL
-300 VIGTYLI
+300 GAGTYLI
-307 YRKRKAEDT
+307 YRQRRAEDT

-325 YHVILTLSMFC
+325 YHVILTMSMFC

-351 MLIITAVVYLVFH
+351 MLIITAIVYLVFH

-384 IVVAAGTFLLIEKTE
+384 IFVAAGSFLLIEKTE

-463 MKNDQLDYG
+463 MKNDQLDYD

-526 FAKTADSYRLDKDK
+526 FAKTADNYRLDKDK

-655 NMLSGMSDLGL
+655 NMMSGMSDLGL

-675 RGNTYYLGSGS
+675 RGNTYYLGSGFCF
-686 YIYLGSGSYISD
+686 SD
-698 YVSYGDNIAYETRYF
+698 YVTYGDNVAYEIHYF

-751 IPAEYNELAERVF
+751 IPAKYNELAERVF

>member
-7 VNMNDT
+7 VKTADISMNT
-13 KKKFFSKAML
+13 AKKPFFSKAML
-23 HNGRQNVITNFKLMV
+23 HNGRQNIIANFKLMV
-38 IIFILHIMA
+38 VIFILHIMA
-47 APMLITAAMI
+47 APMLIISAMI
-57 QINETG
+57 QMFENG
-63 QLADLDI
+63 KAYDLDI

-77 TTGLGAAAGL
+77 TTGMGAAAGL

-106 MGLPMSTP
+106 MGLPMSTS

-121 VSGLFIYIVPFIAAQ
+121 LSGLFIYIVPFAAAQ
-136 ILTWILMLIGHLGFD
+136 IITWILMLIGHLGFD
-151 GKTFYIHSNDDPIE
+151 GKTFYIHSSDDPIE

-171 CDAFS
+171 CDLFS
-176 TAAPFLWRIII
+176 TAAPYLWRGII

-193 VMFYTVTVFVASLCG
+193 IMFYTVTVFVASLCG

-230 LISAVMDNAPGVS
+230 LISAVIDNAPGVS

-257 FGGVAGLVMSLNA
+257 FGGVVGLVMSLNA

-276 ISVYSAYYTYP
+276 IAVYSAYYTYP
-287 QWCLLFLLIIVLL
+287 QWCLLFLLITVLL
-300 VIGTYLI
+300 GAGTYLI

-316 GKPVVFGAF
+316 GKPVVFGVF
-325 YHVILTLSMFC
+325 YHVILTMAMFC
-336 ICYAFLVDD
+336 ICYSFMIDD
-345 GSEIVP
+345 GAEVIP
-351 MLIITAVVYLVFH
+351 MLIVTAVVYFVFH
-364 VVRNRGFGHILK
+364 VVRNRGFGHIIK
-376 GIAAYVIT
+376 GIVIYVLT
-384 IVVAAGTFLLIEKTE
+384 MGVASGSYMLIRNTD
-399 GFGIGTY
+399 GFGIGSY
-406 VPDPASVKC
+406 VPAPSSVKC

-421 GFNEQSQGELAYF
+421 GFNDQSQGELAYF
-434 DIYSKTPTKLTQ
+434 DIYGSAPTKLTQ
-446 PENIQTVTDMHK
+446 PENIQTITELHSE
-458 RYIEL
+458 YIEKRNNNEL
-463 MKNDQLDYG
+463 NNIYTQQL
-472 FSQQIEVIYKL
+472 EVVYRL
-483 KTGKTVF
+483 KSGKMVY
-490 RFITL
+490 RFISL
-495 DEESIKK
+495 DEDAMARFIK
-502 LMAMDTTDDLRT
+502 MDTTDDLRN
-514 ARADDIENRLGE
+514 ARADAVETKLKELEKQMEYAKLHSQEFSEKNKYENY
-526 FAKTADSYRLDKDK
+526 TA
-540 NNVEVYESYSVVLSP
+540 VLSP

-560 ENGQS
+560 ENGQA

-655 NMLSGMSDLGL
+655 SMMSGMSDLGL

-686 YIYLGSGSYISD
+686 CISD
-698 YVSYGDNIAYETRYF
+698 YVTYGDNVAYEIRYF

-751 IPAEYNELAERVF
+751 IPAGYNELAERVF
-764 IRSAADC
+764 IRSAADY
-771 FIEQAKAM
+771 FIEYSKTYS
-779 DDTGNMSGTYQRF
+779 DSSSMSNPVVYSHF
-792 LSKFTEYYGRDK
+792 LTEFTEYYGRDN
-804 IVSAIGYYYGKD
+804 IVSALEYYFGKD
-816 AASAIY
+816 AASDIY
-822 DAMNDFIGMNLND
+822 SAMNDFITAVQND
-835 TNEAYYDD
+835 VPDELYED
-843 YENYDDYEYEVT
+843 YHEYGGYEVDY
-855 VAVSNDVVY
+855 AY

>member
-47 APMLITAAMI
+47 MPMLIISAMI
-57 QINETG
+57 QMFENG
-63 QLADLDI
+63 KAYDLDI

-77 TTGLGAAAGL
+77 TTGMGAAAGL

-106 MGLPMSTP
+106 MGLPMSTS

-121 VSGLFIYIVPFIAAQ
+121 LSGLFIYIVPFAAAQ
-136 ILTWILMLIGHLGFD
+136 IITWILMLIGHLGFD
-151 GKTFYIHSNDDPIE
+151 GKTFYTYSGDNHAEI
-165 VTSSWT
+165 VSSWT
-171 CDAFS
+171 CDLFS
-176 TAAPFLWRIII
+176 TAAPYLWRGII

-193 VMFYTVTVFVASLCG
+193 IMFYTVTVFVASLCG

-316 GKPVVFGAF
+316 GKPVVFGAL

-463 MKNDQLDYG
+463 MKNDQLDYD

-526 FAKTADSYRLDKDK
+526 FAKTADNYRLDKDK

-655 NMLSGMSDLGL
+655 NMMSGMSDLGL

-675 RGNTYYLGSGS
+675 RGNTYYLGSGFCF
-686 YIYLGSGSYISD
+686 SD
-698 YVSYGDNIAYETRYF
+698 YVTYGDNVAYEIRYF

>member
-47 APMLITAAMI
+47 MPMLIISAMI
-57 QINETG
+57 QMFENG
-63 QLADLDI
+63 KAYDLDI

-77 TTGLGAAAGL
+77 TTGMGAAAGL

-106 MGLPMSTP
+106 MGLPMSTS

-121 VSGLFIYIVPFIAAQ
+121 LSGLFIYIVPFAAAQ
-136 ILTWILMLIGHLGFD
+136 IITWILMLIGHLGFD
-151 GKTFYIHSNDDPIE
+151 GKSFYIHSSDDPIE

-171 CDAFS
+171 CDLFS
-176 TAAPFLWRIII
+176 TAAPYLWRGII

-193 VMFYTVTVFVASLCG
+193 IMFYTVTVFVASLCG

-230 LISAVMDNAPGVS
+230 IICAVMTNADGVS

-249 KTISLCGP
+249 KAISLCGP
-257 FGGVAGLVMSLNA
+257 FGGVAGLVLSLND
-270 IFYEDD
+270 IYYEDNNR
-276 ISVYSAYYTYP
+276 IFAAYYTYP
-287 QWCLLFLLIIVLL
+287 QWCGLFLLITVLL
-300 VIGTYLI
+300 GAGTYLI

-463 MKNDQLDYG
+463 MKNDQLDYD

-502 LMAMDTTDDLRT
+502 FMAMDTTDDLRT

-526 FAKTADSYRLDKDK
+526 FAKTADNYRLDKDK

-655 NMLSGMSDLGL
+655 NMMSGMSDLGL

-675 RGNTYYLGSGS
+675 RGNTYYLGSGFCF
-686 YIYLGSGSYISD
+686 SD
-698 YVSYGDNIAYETRYF
+698 YVTYGDNVAYEIRYF

-843 YENYDDYEYEVT
+843 NENYDDYEYEVT

>member
-47 APMLITAAMI
+47 MPMLIISAMI
-57 QINETG
+57 QMFENG
-63 QLADLDI
+63 KAFDLDI

-77 TTGLGAAAGL
+77 TTGMGAAAGL

-106 MGLPMSTP
+106 MGLPMSTS

-121 VSGLFIYIVPFIAAQ
+121 LSGLFIYIVPFAAAQ
-136 ILTWILMLIGHLGFD
+136 IITWILMLIGHLGFD
-151 GKTFYIHSNDDPIE
+151 GKTFYIYSNDDPIE

-171 CDAFS
+171 CDVFS

-276 ISVYSAYYTYP
+276 ITVYSAYYTYP

-300 VIGTYLI
+300 GSGTYLI

-463 MKNDQLDYG
+463 MKNDQLDYD

-526 FAKTADSYRLDKDK
+526 FAKTADNYRLDKDK

-655 NMLSGMSDLGL
+655 NMMSGMSDLGL

-675 RGNTYYLGSGS
+675 RGNTYYLGSGFCF
-686 YIYLGSGSYISD
+686 SD
-698 YVSYGDNIAYETRYF
+698 YVTYGDNVAYEIRYF

-771 FIEQAKAM
+771 FIEQVKAM

>member
-7 VNMNDT
+7 VKTADISKNT
-13 KKKFFSKAML
+13 AKKPFFSKAML
-23 HNGRQNVITNFKLMV
+23 HNGRQNIIANFKLMV
-38 IIFILHIMA
+38 VIFILHIMA

-63 QLADLDI
+63 QLADLDT

-106 MGLPMSTP
+106 MGLPMSTS

-121 VSGLFIYIVPFIAAQ
+121 LSGLFIYIVPFAAAQ
-136 ILTWILMLIGHLGFD
+136 IITWILMLIGHLGFD
-151 GKTFYIHSNDDPIE
+151 GKTFPFYICSSDDPIE

-171 CDAFS
+171 CDVFS
-176 TAAPFLWRIII
+176 TAAPYLWRGII

-249 KTISLCGP
+249 KAISLCGP
-257 FGGVAGLVMSLNA
+257 FGGVAGLVLSLND
-270 IFYEDD
+270 IYYEDNNR
-276 ISVYSAYYTYP
+276 IFAAYYTYP
-287 QWCLLFLLIIVLL
+287 QWCGLFLLITVLL
-300 VIGTYLI
+300 GAGTYLI
-307 YRKRKAEDT
+307 YRQRRAEDT

-351 MLIITAVVYLVFH
+351 MLIITAIVYLVFH

-446 PENIQTVTDMHK
+446 SENIQTVTDMHK

-463 MKNDQLDYG
+463 MKNDQLNYD

-514 ARADDIENRLGE
+514 ARADDIENRLDG
-526 FAKTADSYRLDKDK
+526 FAKTADNFRLDKDK
-540 NNVEVYESYSVVLSP
+540 NNVEVYESFSVVLSP

-655 NMLSGMSDLGL
+655 NMMSGMSDLGL

-675 RGNTYYLGSGS
+675 RGNTYYLGSGFCF
-686 YIYLGSGSYISD
+686 SD
-698 YVSYGDNIAYETRYF
+698 YVSYGDNVAYEIHYF

>member
-7 VNMNDT
+7 VKTADISMNT
-13 KKKFFSKAML
+13 AKKPFFSKAML

-47 APMLITAAMI
+47 MPMLIISAMI
-57 QINETG
+57 QMFENG
-63 QLADLDI
+63 KAFDLDI

-77 TTGLGAAAGL
+77 TTGMGAAAGL

-106 MGLPMSTP
+106 MGLPMSTS

-121 VSGLFIYIVPFIAAQ
+121 LSGLFIYIVPFAAAQ
-136 ILTWILMLIGHLGFD
+136 IITWILMLIGHLGFD
-151 GKTFYIHSNDDPIE
+151 GKTFYIHSSDDPIE

-171 CDAFS
+171 CDLFS
-176 TAAPFLWRIII
+176 TAAPYLWRGII

-193 VMFYTVTVFVASLCG
+193 IMFYTVTVFVASLCG

-230 LISAVMDNAPGVS
+230 LISAVIDNAPGVS
-243 IDRYAY
+243 FDRYAY

-257 FGGVAGLVMSLNA
+257 FGGVVGLVMSLNA

-276 ISVYSAYYTYP
+276 IAVYSAYYTYP
-287 QWCLLFLLIIVLL
+287 QWCLLFLLITVLL
-300 VIGTYLI
+300 GAGTYLI

-316 GKPVVFGAF
+316 GKPVVFGVF
-325 YHVILTLSMFC
+325 YHVILTMAMFC
-336 ICYAFLVDD
+336 ICYSFMIDD
-345 GSEIVP
+345 GAEVIP
-351 MLIITAVVYLVFH
+351 MLIVTAVVYFVFH
-364 VVRNRGFGHILK
+364 VVRNRGFGHIIK
-376 GIAAYVIT
+376 GIVIYVLT
-384 IVVAAGTFLLIEKTE
+384 MGVASGSYMLIRNTD
-399 GFGIGTY
+399 GFGIGSY
-406 VPDPASVKC
+406 VPAPSSVKC

-421 GFNEQSQGELAYF
+421 GFNDQSQGELAYF
-434 DIYSKTPTKLTQ
+434 DIYGSAPTKLTQ
-446 PENIQTVTDMHK
+446 PENIQTITELHSE
-458 RYIEL
+458 YIEKRNNNEL
-463 MKNDQLDYG
+463 NNIYTQQL
-472 FSQQIEVIYKL
+472 EVVYRL
-483 KTGKTVF
+483 KSGKMVY
-490 RFITL
+490 RFISL
-495 DEESIKK
+495 DEDAMARFIK
-502 LMAMDTTDDLRT
+502 MDTTDDLRN
-514 ARADDIENRLGE
+514 ARADAVETKLKELEKQMEYAKLHSQEFSEKNKYENY
-526 FAKTADSYRLDKDK
+526 TA
-540 NNVEVYESYSVVLSP
+540 VLSP

-565 ADGSISVLY
+565 ADGSVFVLY

-655 NMLSGMSDLGL
+655 SMMSGMSDLGL

-686 YIYLGSGSYISD
+686 CISD
-698 YVSYGDNIAYETRYF
+698 YVTYGDNVAYEIRYF

-751 IPAEYNELAERVF
+751 IPAKYNELAERVF
-764 IRSAADC
+764 IRSAADY
-771 FIEQAKAM
+771 FIEYSRTYS
-779 DDTGNMSGTYQRF
+779 DSSSMSNPVVYSHF
-792 LSKFTEYYGRDK
+792 LTEFTEYYGRDN
-804 IVSAIGYYYGKD
+804 IVSALEYYFGKD
-816 AASAIY
+816 AASDIY
-822 DAMNDFIGMNLND
+822 SAMNDFITAVQND
-835 TNEAYYDD
+835 VPDELYED
-843 YENYDDYEYEVT
+843 YHEYGGYEVDY
-855 VAVSNDVVY
+855 AY

>member
-7 VNMNDT
+7 VKTADISKNT
-13 KKKFFSKAML
+13 AKKPFFSKAML
-23 HNGRQNVITNFKLMV
+23 HNGRQNIIANFKLMV
-38 IIFILHIMA
+38 VIFILHIMA

-63 QLADLDI
+63 QLADLDT

-136 ILTWILMLIGHLGFD
+136 IFTWILLLIGHLGFD
-151 GKTFYIHSNDDPIE
+151 GKTFYIHSSDDPIE

-217 ILLNVLVPLVAYM
+217 ILLNILVPLVAYM

-257 FGGVAGLVMSLNA
+257 FGGVAGLVLSLND
-270 IFYEDD
+270 IYYEDNNR
-276 ISVYSAYYTYP
+276 IFAAYYTYP
-287 QWCLLFLLIIVLL
+287 QWCGLFLLITVLL
-300 VIGTYLI
+300 GAGTYLI
-307 YRKRKAEDT
+307 YRQRRAEDT

-325 YHVILTLSMFC
+325 YHVILTMSMFC

-351 MLIITAVVYLVFH
+351 MLIITAIVYLVFH

-384 IVVAAGTFLLIEKTE
+384 IFVAAGSFLLIEKTE

-463 MKNDQLDYG
+463 MKNDQLDYD

-526 FAKTADSYRLDKDK
+526 FAKTADNYRLDKDK

-655 NMLSGMSDLGL
+655 NMMSGMSDLGL

-675 RGNTYYLGSGS
+675 RGNTYYLGSGFCF
-686 YIYLGSGSYISD
+686 SD
-698 YVSYGDNIAYETRYF
+698 YVTYGDNVAYEIRYF

-771 FIEQAKAM
+771 FIEQVKAM

>member
-47 APMLITAAMI
+47 MPMLIISAMI
-57 QINETG
+57 QMFENG
-63 QLADLDI
+63 KAFDLDI

-77 TTGLGAAAGL
+77 TTGMGAAAGL

-106 MGLPMSTP
+106 MGLPMSTS

-121 VSGLFIYIVPFIAAQ
+121 LSGLFIYIVPFIAAQ
-136 ILTWILMLIGHLGFD
+136 IFTWILLLIGHLGFD
-151 GKTFYIHSNDDPIE
+151 GKTFYIHSSDDPIE

-217 ILLNVLVPLVAYM
+217 ILLNILVPLVAYM

-257 FGGVAGLVMSLNA
+257 FGGVVGLVMSLNA

-276 ISVYSAYYTYP
+276 ITVYSAYYTYP

-351 MLIITAVVYLVFH
+351 MLIITAIVYLVFH

-463 MKNDQLDYG
+463 MKNDQLDYD

-526 FAKTADSYRLDKDK
+526 FAKTADNYRLDKDK

-655 NMLSGMSDLGL
+655 NMMSGMSDLGL

-675 RGNTYYLGSGS
+675 RGNTYYLGSGFCF
-686 YIYLGSGSYISD
+686 SD
-698 YVSYGDNIAYETRYF
+698 YVTYGDNVAYEIRYF

>member
-47 APMLITAAMI
+47 MPMLIISAMI
-57 QINETG
+57 QMFENG
-63 QLADLDI
+63 KAYDLDI

-77 TTGLGAAAGL
+77 TTGMGAAAGL

-106 MGLPMSTP
+106 MGLPMSTS

-121 VSGLFIYIVPFIAAQ
+121 LSGLFIYIVPFAAAQ
-136 ILTWILMLIGHLGFD
+136 IITWILMLIGHLGFD
-151 GKTFYIHSNDDPIE
+151 GKTFYIHSSDDPIE

-171 CDAFS
+171 CDLFS
-176 TAAPFLWRIII
+176 TAAPYLWRGII

-193 VMFYTVTVFVASLCG
+193 IMFYTVTVFVASLCG

-230 LISAVMDNAPGVS
+230 LISAVIDNAPGVS

-257 FGGVAGLVMSLNA
+257 FGGVVGLVMSLNA

-276 ISVYSAYYTYP
+276 IAVYSAYYTYP
-287 QWCLLFLLIIVLL
+287 QWCLLFLLITVLL
-300 VIGTYLI
+300 GAGTYLI

-316 GKPVVFGAF
+316 GKPVVFGVF
-325 YHVILTLSMFC
+325 YHVILTMAMFC
-336 ICYAFLVDD
+336 ICYSFMIDD
-345 GSEIVP
+345 GAEVIP
-351 MLIITAVVYLVFH
+351 MLIVTAVVYFVFH
-364 VVRNRGFGHILK
+364 VVRNRGFGHIIK
-376 GIAAYVIT
+376 GIVIYVLT
-384 IVVAAGTFLLIEKTE
+384 MGVASGSYMLIRNTD
-399 GFGIGTY
+399 GFGIGSY
-406 VPDPASVKC
+406 VPAPSSVKC

-421 GFNEQSQGELAYF
+421 GFNDQSQGELAYF
-434 DIYSKTPTKLTQ
+434 DIYGSAPTKLTQ
-446 PENIQTVTDMHK
+446 PENIQTITELHSE
-458 RYIEL
+458 YIEKRNNNEL
-463 MKNDQLDYG
+463 NNIYTQQL
-472 FSQQIEVIYKL
+472 EVVYRL
-483 KTGKTVF
+483 KSGKMVY
-490 RFITL
+490 RFISL
-495 DEESIKK
+495 DEDAMARFIK
-502 LMAMDTTDDLRT
+502 MDTTDDLRN
-514 ARADDIENRLGE
+514 ARADAVETKLKELEKQMEYAKLHSQEFSEKNKYENY
-526 FAKTADSYRLDKDK
+526 TA
-540 NNVEVYESYSVVLSP
+540 VLSP

-560 ENGQS
+560 ENGQA

-655 NMLSGMSDLGL
+655 SMMSGMSDLGL

-686 YIYLGSGSYISD
+686 CISD
-698 YVSYGDNIAYETRYF
+698 YVTYGDNVAYEIRYF

-764 IRSAADC
+764 IRSAADY
-771 FIEQAKAM
+771 FIEYSRTYS
-779 DDTGNMSGTYQRF
+779 DSSSMSNPVVYSHF
-792 LSKFTEYYGRDK
+792 LTEFTEYYGRDN
-804 IVSAIGYYYGKD
+804 IVSALEYYFGKD
-816 AASAIY
+816 AASDIY
-822 DAMNDFIGMNLND
+822 SAMNDFITAVQND
-835 TNEAYYDD
+835 VPDELYED
-843 YENYDDYEYEVT
+843 YHEYGGYEVDY
-855 VAVSNDVVY
+855 AY

>member
-47 APMLITAAMI
+47 MPMLIISAMI

-63 QLADLDI
+63 QLADLDT

-136 ILTWILMLIGHLGFD
+136 ILTWILLLIGHLGFD
-151 GKTFYIHSNDDPIE
+151 GKTFYIYSNDDPIE

-463 MKNDQLDYG
+463 MKNDQLDYD

-526 FAKTADSYRLDKDK
+526 FAKTADNYRLDKDK

-655 NMLSGMSDLGL
+655 NMMSGMSDLGL

-675 RGNTYYLGSGS
+675 RGNTYYLGSGFCF
-686 YIYLGSGSYISD
+686 SD
-698 YVSYGDNIAYETRYF
+698 YVTYGDNVAYEIRYF

>member
-47 APMLITAAMI
+47 MPMLIISAMI
-57 QINETG
+57 QMFENG
-63 QLADLDI
+63 KAFDLDI

-136 ILTWILMLIGHLGFD
+136 IFTWILLLIGHLGFD
-151 GKTFYIHSNDDPIE
+151 GKTFYIHSSDDPIE

-217 ILLNVLVPLVAYM
+217 ILLNILVPLVAYM

-257 FGGVAGLVMSLNA
+257 FGGVAGLVLSLND
-270 IFYEDD
+270 IYYEDNNR
-276 ISVYSAYYTYP
+276 IFAAYYTYP
-287 QWCLLFLLIIVLL
+287 QWCGLFLLITVLL
-300 VIGTYLI
+300 GAGTYLI
-307 YRKRKAEDT
+307 YRQRRAEDT

-325 YHVILTLSMFC
+325 YHVILTMSMFC

-351 MLIITAVVYLVFH
+351 MLIITAIVYLVFH

-384 IVVAAGTFLLIEKTE
+384 IFVAAGSFLLIEKTE

-463 MKNDQLDYG
+463 MKNDQLDYD

-526 FAKTADSYRLDKDK
+526 FAKTADNYRLDKDK

-655 NMLSGMSDLGL
+655 NMMSGMSDLGL
-666 ASYANGTEF
+666 ANYANGTEF
-675 RGNTYYLGSGS
+675 RGNTYYLGSGFCF
-686 YIYLGSGSYISD
+686 SD
-698 YVSYGDNIAYETRYF
+698 YVTYGDNVAYEIRYF

-751 IPAEYNELAERVF
+751 IPAKYNELAERVF